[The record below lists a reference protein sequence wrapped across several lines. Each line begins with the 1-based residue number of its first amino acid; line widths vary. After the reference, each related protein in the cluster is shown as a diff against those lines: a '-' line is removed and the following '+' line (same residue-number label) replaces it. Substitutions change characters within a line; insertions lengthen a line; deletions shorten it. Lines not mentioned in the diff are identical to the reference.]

1 MIITDEWISEHGPC
15 LLALD
20 WWDKKERD
28 AIVLLRRLFEQ
39 EHYSWANWLIVRVM
53 TRPQNLAYAIFAAEQ
68 VIEIYERKYAGDN
81 RPRAAIEAAKKVMED
96 DTPENRAAAYAAADA
111 AVYAAYAAVDAAAR
125 AAYAAAYAADAA
137 YAAADAVYA
146 AYAAADA
153 VYAADAARAAYAA
166 DAAMYK
172 KILEYGIGMLEKVT

>member
-15 LLALD
+15 QEAFD

-96 DTPENRAAAYAAADA
+96 DTPENRAAAYAAEVAADA
-111 AVYAAYAAVDAAAR
+111 AYTADAAADAAACAAYAARAARTAADAARAAAR
-125 AAYAAAYAADAA
+125 AAYAAAC
-137 YAAADAVYA
+137 
-146 AYAAADA
+146 
-153 VYAADAARAAYAA
+153 AA